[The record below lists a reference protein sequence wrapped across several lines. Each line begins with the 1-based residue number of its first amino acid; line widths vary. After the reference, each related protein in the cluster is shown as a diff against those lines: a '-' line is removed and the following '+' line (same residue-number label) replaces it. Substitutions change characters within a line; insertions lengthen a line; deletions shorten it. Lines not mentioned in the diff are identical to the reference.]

1 MIRFVNSK
9 VPSFLNTLG
18 DTVSIKAG
26 SLDSMIRSQT
36 PLLWSYYITLTAF
49 FLLACHYFS
58 PKNLFVV
65 RVFIS

>member
-49 FLLACHYFS
+49 FLLAWHYLS